1 MKKLHATLFVAL
13 SLVTVAALADDSAL
27 ISEAN
32 IALSQKDY
40 PAAFS
45 KFGALAQHGN
55 ATAQFNLGV
64 FYFNGQGVPKDENQA
79 LNWFA
84 KAAAQGHTRALQIL
98 QGAAARGNVNA
109 QAALRRIQQ
118 PAAPAHASPPPVDDK
133 TLLAEA
139 NSALAQKDYAIAF
152 PKFSVLAQHGNATAQ
167 FNLGAF
173 YFNGQGVAK
182 DEQLAYEWLARS
194 AAQGNARALQ
204 IVKNAAAQ
212 GNENARSA
220 YATYLGQA
228 SAGASIARQA
238 APNAAEKRA
247 DSAPPT
253 SQEAQ
258 RRRRANSA
266 PGFLLGVNL
275 GGTGQLTGINN
286 SPSVG
291 LLAGYAF
298 NESFSVELAYNAL
311 YRNANADKFIAVT
324 NPGSTGS
331 FDLNAISLTG
341 QYTYALSDSWSLKGN
356 LGGHSSHFS
365 IKSSTAAASRTG
377 NSSGLVVGLKV
388 QYQASRRLGLRAGF
402 DTYTQSGGITG
413 AISEVGIGV
422 IFGF

>member
-1 MKKLHATLFVAL
+1 MKKLSATLFVAL
-13 SLVTVAALADDSAL
+13 SFVTAAHADDNVL
-27 ISEAN
+27 IREAN
-32 IALSQKDY
+32 TVLSQKDY

-45 KFGALAQHGN
+45 KFSALAQQGN

-64 FYFNGQGVPKDENQA
+64 FYFNGQGVAKDEKQA
-79 LNWFA
+79 IDWFA
-84 KAAAQGHTRALQIL
+84 KAAAQGHSRALQTL
-98 QGAAARGNVNA
+98 QGAAARGNADA
-109 QAALRRIQQ
+109 QAALGRIQQ
-118 PAAPAHASPPPVDDK
+118 PAGLASASPTPVDDK
-133 TLLAEA
+133 ALLAQA
-139 NSALAQKDYAIAF
+139 NGALAQKDYATAF
-152 PKFSVLAQHGNATAQ
+152 SKFSVLAQHGNATAQ

-182 DEQLAYEWLARS
+182 DEQLAYEWLAKS

-204 IVKNAAAQ
+204 IVQNAAAQ

-220 YATYLGQA
+220 YAAYLGQA
-228 SAGASIARQA
+228 PATESTAPQA
-238 APNAAEKRA
+238 EANAPEKKDA
-247 DSAPPT
+247 SAPVA
-253 SQEAQ
+253 SQRTQ
-258 RRRRANSA
+258 RRRRGNSA

-275 GGTGQLTGINN
+275 GGTGQLTGIHN

-311 YRNANADKFIAVT
+311 YRNANADKFIAAT

-341 QYTYALSDSWSLKGN
+341 QYTYALSDSWSLKGD
-356 LGGHSSHFS
+356 LGAHSSHFS
-365 IKSSTAAASRTG
+365 IKSSTPAASRTG
-377 NSSGLVVGLKV
+377 NSTGLVVGLKV